1 MAQQTGSSS
10 SGGAGALPRIL
21 LLNPN
26 TNTGM
31 TESMAA
37 VARSTPVSPVRF
49 PPSFFTLCSFFF
61 FFFFF
66 LVVYH
71 HLSYFTVRTWSKCRG
86 KIRVEN

>member
-37 VARSTPVSPVRF
+37 VARSTGMGSA
-49 PPSFFTLCSFFF
+49 PPHPATRRATPARLRKD
-61 FFFFF
+61 
-66 LVVYH
+66 L
-71 HLSYFTVRTWSKCRG
+71 
-86 KIRVEN
+86 KIFEFITTP